1 MQATFQTKERR
12 LSEQTSS
19 LRQNRKLMR
28 MEISQEKMPSVS
40 IVRDEMDLSPTYGK
54 EKLPKSFEE
63 MQRHGVKIT
72 SWEERIG

>member
-1 MQATFQTKERR
+1 
-12 LSEQTSS
+12 
-19 LRQNRKLMR
+19 

-40 IVRDEMDLSPTYGK
+40 IVRDENNLSPTYGK